1 MAPLA
6 TSMVPLS
13 LLCNDSDLHKSI
25 LTGCVTQLVSAKNG
39 GSHSPDL
46 VCISWLLK
54 SFGFSCTLAEV
65 MQIVWL
71 MLIDGCAMSKV
82 CDYCVLVANL

>member
-1 MAPLA
+1 LGVHGPPGYIYGS
-6 TSMVPLS
+6 TF
-13 LLCNDSDLHKSI
+13 LCNDSDLHKSI

-54 SFGFSCTLAEV
+54 RGFRAH
-65 MQIVWL
+65 
-71 MLIDGCAMSKV
+71 
-82 CDYCVLVANL
+82 